1 MVICQ
6 HLASVRPSSAI
17 RRKTLTLKYSP
28 LNSLSKITPH
38 LANSMKQHPAGR
50 HVVPLGRI
58 ILILRQSIFA
68 LTSKCCVLRGEAAN
82 VNLIV
87 FGVAQLGLEHTIYR
101 SRGGHTNHDTTD
113 SVLSILT

>member
-6 HLASVRPSSAI
+6 HLGSVRPSSAI

-38 LANSMKQHPAGR
+38 LANSMKQHSAGR

-87 FGVAQLGLEHTIYR
+87 FGVAQLELEHTIYR
-101 SRGGHTNHDTTD
+101 SRGGHTNHDATD